1 VRNFEV
7 DPEHRVPQL
16 VRGWRHGDVH
26 ATENVG
32 RTSGAV
38 NAHGGLVGFRA
49 DRRGLWGPRVPARA
63 HTAGQPMPTSG
74 SESSV
79 EGGPAPRVGRL
90 AVRGGAD
97 SDGVDANVAVEGTLR
112 SAATRELNSGRV
124 QRAPANAKVA
134 CRPSAKVVL
143 TAP

>member
-1 VRNFEV
+1 VRAFEV

-63 HTAGQPMPTSG
+63 RTAGQPMPTSG

-79 EGGPAPRVGRL
+79 EGGPAAHTGRIGARDGRDWGGVRANDRLHRVAALNRTREGNRTK
-90 AVRGGAD
+90 R
-97 SDGVDANVAVEGTLR
+97 EGTYCGG
-112 SAATRELNSGRV
+112 SG
-124 QRAPANAKVA
+124 A
-134 CRPSAKVVL
+134 CQC
-143 TAP
+143 